1 MIQILS
7 LKKIPKLLPPNETI
21 GTTGTGSQAVCLL
34 TIGESTIAGVGVDTH
49 RHGITGYLAAFL
61 SEKLNRKIEWEVF
74 AQSVLT
80 SKGILEKLKNEPIQT
95 VPDIILIGTGANDG
109 FRLNS
114 PIVFRNNISQVI
126 ELLQVKFP
134 QTPIVFANM
143 PPISSF
149 PAFPKIVRIFVG
161 KTVSRYGKE
170 LVKLTTKYPHMY
182 FDEAKIKSLNWRKK
196 GSSADDFF
204 SDGVHPSKLAYQLWG
219 ERIGEFMLKNGLFFL
234 ANK

>member
-1 MIQILS
+1 MVFLKHLLLVSGAIPFFPYMLFQGIYIR
-7 LKKIPKLLPPNETI
+7 KKIPKLLPPDDTI
-21 GTTGTGSQAVCLL
+21 GTTGTGSQTLCLL

-74 AQSVLT
+74 AQSGLT

-126 ELLQVKFP
+126 ELLQ
-134 QTPIVFANM
+134 
-143 PPISSF
+143 
-149 PAFPKIVRIFVG
+149 
-161 KTVSRYGKE
+161 
-170 LVKLTTKYPHMY
+170 VKLTTKYPHMY